1 MRGHPVNLNKDQ
13 REGVAK
19 VADNLATACMVAAIV
34 GGFVDNKIG
43 WPAILTLFVM
53 FVVLVL
59 VGVSLRQTTEGDEN
73 GG

>member
-1 MRGHPVNLNKDQ
+1 MQFNKDQ

-43 WPAILTLFVM
+43 WATVSVLAGLC
-53 FVVLVL
+53 VVLICI
-59 VGVSLRQTTEGDEN
+59 GIILRKKGDEN
-73 GG
+73 GN